1 MRIKIKS
8 LLAVW
13 DTDIAKKIE
22 NNKFFRVNHIIVNT
36 DS

>member
-8 LLAVW
+8 LLAVK

-22 NNKFFRVNHIIVNT
+22 NNKFFRII
-36 DS
+36 